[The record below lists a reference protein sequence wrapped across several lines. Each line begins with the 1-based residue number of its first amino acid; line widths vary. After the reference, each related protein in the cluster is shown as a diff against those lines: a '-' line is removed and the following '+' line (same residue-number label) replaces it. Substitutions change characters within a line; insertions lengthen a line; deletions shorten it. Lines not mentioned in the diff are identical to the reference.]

1 MVPNELFIIKV
12 NREFPNAL
20 LAEKEKDITDH
31 LGQRKGESIRY
42 LVFNPAKKENLQNH
56 SIKKYSK
63 LKNNNKLTNQTK
75 RIPNKSIYGPNIHFS
90 ILRII

>member
-31 LGQRKGESIRY
+31 LGRIQ
-42 LVFNPAKKENLQNH
+42 FCKKENLQNH

-63 LKNNNKLTNQTK
+63 LKYNNNLSNQTK
-75 RIPNKSIYGPNIHFS
+75 RILNKSIYGPNIHFS
-90 ILRII
+90 IMRII